1 MQIRFWC
8 FAATALRVPPCKLD
22 SFFSENNEATLLFA
36 GLNDLS
42 LQAESND
49 THHDHDFKKIG
60 SYLGPFLPRA
70 STGASWPKYENGIA
84 NTLGHVFYFGVQI
97 IYLV

>member
-22 SFFSENNEATLLFA
+22 SFFSENKEATLLFA

-49 THHDHDFKKIG
+49 THLDHDFKKID
-60 SYLGPFLPRA
+60 SYLGPFFPRA
-70 STGASWPKYENGIA
+70 SSGVSLPKCENSIA
-84 NTLGHVFYFGVQI
+84 NTLGHVFHSGA
-97 IYLV
+97 